1 MPRFPSP
8 SYLCFM
14 SKKNRGRDGI
24 MYSTNPDFRPE
35 EEPQHDERVPPNQQ
49 DLRVYL
55 DRLGGNKMVSRIS
68 GFSGPQSDLDQL
80 GRLLKQKCGVG
91 GSVKDGEVLIQGDH
105 RDKIVRLLQ
114 EEGYHVKKAGG

>member
-1 MPRFPSP
+1 
-8 SYLCFM
+8 M

-35 EEPQHDERVPPNQQ
+35 EEPQHEERVPANQQ

-55 DRLGGNKMVSRIS
+55 DRLGGNKMVSRVS
-68 GFSGPQSDLDQL
+68 GFSGPGSELEQL

-105 RDKIVRLLQ
+105 RDKIVQLLLK
-114 EEGYHVKKAGG
+114 EGYRVKKAGG